1 MTAEKTRVL
10 YLISSL
16 TQGGAERHLVDLVRG
31 LDPQRWDPAIC
42 VLRESIHYKAHLPA
56 GQPKYSL
63 GSRVW
68 ASPIALTRL
77 RATLRSFRPHILHT
91 YMNDA
96 NLWGRLA
103 VRLGPSPA
111 PRVITSVHLDDM
123 SAGYRWLERPLARW
137 TDRIVA
143 HSRSIE
149 QFLVERLRVPAQRVT
164 VIPNGVDE
172 QQFQPPTDA
181 ERRAA
186 RDRRGLADDQFVAL
200 MPARIS
206 PQKNHDLVVGALAQ
220 LKAAGSL
227 PASFRLLLAGRVSS
241 ASYARQVSGAVR
253 RHGLERQIQ
262 FLGAVTDM
270 RELYGAADVVLMP
283 SRTEASPI
291 AALESLS
298 CGVPVLIS
306 AAANTDAVLVPGRH
320 GWQVDAPTV
329 ETIADAIQ
337 EIVRSARD
345 RRVVMGA
352 AARSH
357 VVERFTVRRVTE
369 DFIALYADVTQAG

>member
-1 MTAEKTRVL
+1 MEKTRVL

-31 LDPQRWDPAIC
+31 LDPQRWELAIC
-42 VLRESIHYKAHLPA
+42 VLTGRVHYKAELPV
-56 GQPKYSL
+56 GQPRYIL

-68 ASPIALTRL
+68 ASPVAMTRL
-77 RATLRSFRPHILHT
+77 MGTLRSFRPHILHT

-103 VRLGPSPA
+103 VKLGPSPG

-123 SAGYRWLERPLARW
+123 SAGYRWVERPLGRW

-149 QFLVERLRVPAQRVT
+149 EFLVERLGVPAQRVT

-172 QQFQPPTDA
+172 RQFRPPTDG

-186 RDRRGLADDQFVAL
+186 RQGRGLVDDQLVAL

-206 PQKNHDLVVGALAQ
+206 PQKNHHLVVEALAR
-220 LKAAGSL
+220 LKATGAL

-241 ASYARQVSGAVR
+241 ASYARKVSGAVR
-253 RHGLERQIQ
+253 RHGLQGQVQ
-262 FLGAVTDM
+262 FLGAITDM
-270 RELYGAADVVLMP
+270 RELYAAADVVLMP

-291 AALESLS
+291 AALEALS

-306 AAANTDAVLVPGRH
+306 GAANTDAVLVPGRH
-320 GWQVDAPTV
+320 GWQIDSPSVQ
-329 ETIADAIQ
+329 TIADSID
-337 EIVRSARD
+337 EILRTTRP
-345 RRVVMGA
+345 RRVELGA
-352 AARSH
+352 AGRAH
-357 VVERFTVRRVTE
+357 VVERFTGRRVID
-369 DFIALYADVTQAG
+369 DFVALYADVTRNVR